1 MKISVAMAYYNGG
14 TYIEEQMESILM
26 QLGEKDELI
35 VSVDGATDGSEPL
48 LLKMADM
55 DRRIHII
62 KGPGKGV
69 VKNFENAIRHCVGD
83 IIYLSDQDDIWKPDK
98 VEKTNAAFLDSEV
111 KAVLHDAEIVD
122 ENGVPTG
129 GESLFSLRDSKAGI
143 LKNILKNSY
152 VGCCMAF
159 RRELV
164 PVICPIPKEMYM
176 HDYWIGTA
184 AEYMGR
190 VCFLKEPLIGYR
202 RHSSNVTQMTHGSVR
217 FMIKKRVDIIR
228 CLRLLKKRV
237 RLLHKSEE

>member
-14 TYIEEQMESILM
+14 TYIKEQMESILS
-26 QLGEKDELI
+26 QIREEDEVI
-35 VSVDGATDGSEPL
+35 VSVDGADDGSKPL
-48 LLKMADM
+48 LLKMADA
-55 DRRIHII
+55 DSRIHII

-69 VKNFENAIRHCVGD
+69 VRNFENAIRHCKGD
-83 IIYLSDQDDIWKPDK
+83 IIYLSDQDDIWRPDK
-98 VEKTNAAFLDSEV
+98 VEKVNKVFLNPEV
-111 KAVLHDAEIVD
+111 KAVLHDAEIIN
-122 ENGVPTG
+122 ENAQLTG
-129 GESLFSLRDSKAGI
+129 EENLFVLRNSRAGI
-143 LKNILKNSY
+143 LKNLIKNSY

-190 VCFLKEPLIGYR
+190 VFFLKEPLIGYR
-202 RHSSNVTQMTHGSVR
+202 RHSSNVTDMTHGSIG
-217 FMIKKRVDIIR
+217 FMLKKRLDMLR

-237 RLLHKSEE
+237 KAGK